1 MARRTTRTLEVRI
14 KAMEARLGAFDKLQK
29 KSKETTKTLGG
40 LAQMGDKIKVA
51 FAGWATQAVTGSFRT
66 AAAAVRKANA
76 SFVEFE
82 EGLGRIGT
90 LIPGQV
96 KLQAQL
102 RRSVEGLSRAYG
114 MQATDAANATFQAI
128 SAGVKSTDA
137 AKFMEVAAKSA
148 TAGFATMEESV
159 SGLTTILNAYGLEA
173 AEATAVSD
181 AMFVSNKRGVTTS
194 RQIGAAIG
202 SVVPLAASLGVSYR
216 ELLSGTVALTKQGT
230 STNEAMTR
238 MRAILAAIIKPTDE
252 AKKVAKDLSVQWD
265 VNVVKAGGFSAVLD
279 TLREVQLKGGAEAMS
294 VLLGRVEATAGGM
307 ALASTTGLA
316 DFKGALEEMQ
326 TISGQTAEALDEVV
340 NTQFFKQKQALQNL
354 EQSWRDFGATVA
366 PIMTSI
372 LNFAGSPFEVQ
383 VQAGD
388 ALDAVTGLTKKIGNL
403 SGAVDDY
410 KARLLAGKVT
420 TTEAV
425 DTFTRFARAGHD
437 VASLLGDEFLNGAKT
452 ANQHLALFSEQAGL
466 GADATARLNNQAAPL
481 LDTLAATTDITA
493 DLAFETTGLIATYET
508 EVARLGDIETGHRLI
523 ARVAKDDTAIR
534 QAAKLADNAKLAKG
548 ALNEYLVALR
558 SAAVESGIVTP
569 AAAPAGMPAAAP
581 APRKKARD
589 GRFKFSARE
598 IAETNARLRAQMEA
612 NALALKVEMDAMRGS
627 TIAQEDARLAKV
639 KLAAELPKFV
649 ALLTAGE
656 SAAEGEAEAI
666 LKLAATA
673 GADEAA
679 TRRMIASAS
688 ALGAVRRKAAKDTD
702 AAATKA
708 KKAHAELL
716 ATLGQAID
724 TGGFIGLLSAL
735 DGVSNKSDAAKE
747 RLAALALQ
755 AQGTSFAALGAAQ
768 AFETTGQQLGEG
780 MANAIAG
787 SLAAMASGEEGFARS
802 MERMTASVLLN
813 LGKQAAVEAMMQ
825 TAKGIAAAATPGV
838 GAGVASGHFAAAAA
852 FAAVAGAG
860 IAAGGAMSKS
870 VSAKDDRDRD
880 LDRRRRQDQADRERL
895 TRKAVGGGAMAPQ
908 DRAVINIHVA
918 GAHLTQREAGAA
930 GARAAM
936 AARRARMTPNAEQE
950 AVM

>member
-1 MARRTTRTLEVRI
+1 
-14 KAMEARLGAFDKLQK
+14 MEARLGAFDKLQK
-29 KSKETTKTLGG
+29 KSKETTVAVSKLSG
-40 LAQMGDKIKVA
+40 MGAKLQA
-51 FAGWATQAVTGSFRT
+51 SFAGWATQAVMGSFRS
-66 AAAAVRKANA
+66 ASMAVRKANA

-82 EGLGRIGT
+82 EGLGRIAT

-96 KLQAQL
+96 KLQARL
-102 RRSVEGLSRAYG
+102 KRSVEGLSRAYG

-128 SAGVKSTDA
+128 SAGIKSTDA

-159 SGLTTILNAYGLEA
+159 AGLTTILNAYGLEA
-173 AEATAVSD
+173 SEATAVSD

-216 ELLSGTVALTKQGT
+216 ELLAGTVALTKQGT

-326 TISGQTAEALDEVV
+326 TVAGQTAEALDEVV
-340 NTQFFKQKQALQNL
+340 STQFFKQKQALQNL

-372 LNFAGSPFEVQ
+372 LNFAGRPFEVQ

-403 SGAVDDY
+403 DGAVADY
-410 KARLLAGKVT
+410 RKRLKAGKVT
-420 TTEAV
+420 TAEAV
-425 DTFTRFARAGHD
+425 DTFNRFARAGHD
-437 VASLLGDEFLNGAKT
+437 ISKLLRGRFATGLVSTNK
-452 ANQHLALFSEQAGL
+452 HLALFSEQVGL
-466 GADATARLNNQAAPL
+466 GSDTTARLNNQAVPL
-481 LDTLAATTDITA
+481 LDTLASTAEITA
-493 DLAFETTGLIATYET
+493 DLASETTGLIGIYET
-508 EVARLGDIETGHRLI
+508 EVARLGDIEAGHRLI

-558 SAAVESGIVTP
+558 AAAVESGIVTP
-569 AAAPAGMPAAAP
+569 AAAPAGVPAAP
-581 APRKKARD
+581 QRRRKKGRA
-589 GRFKFSARE
+589 GRFKFSERE
-598 IAETNARLRAQMEA
+598 IASTNARLRAQMEA
-612 NALALKVEMDAMRGS
+612 SNLAFRAEMDAMRGG
-627 TIAQEDARLAKV
+627 TIAQEEARLAKAR
-639 KLAAELPKFV
+639 LAAELPKFINLLVSGTV
-649 ALLTAGE
+649 AQ
-656 SAAEGEAEAI
+656 EGEAEAI
-666 LKLAATA
+666 LKLAAAA
-673 GADEAA
+673 GADTTA
-679 TRRMIASAS
+679 TQRRMAA
-688 ALGAVRRKAAKDTD
+688 AAKLGAVRRKQAKES
-702 AAATKA
+702 AAASDKA
-708 KKAHAELL
+708 KKAHTELL
-716 ATLGQAID
+716 AVLGQAID
-724 TGGFIGLLSAL
+724 VGGFTGLLSAL
-735 DGVSNKSDAAKE
+735 AAVSDKSDAAKE

-755 AQGTSFAALGAAQ
+755 TQGTSFAALGAAQ
-768 AFETTGQQLGEG
+768 AFESTGRQLGEG

-825 TAKGIAAAATPGV
+825 TAKGIAAAATPGGV
-838 GAGVASGHFAAAAA
+838 GAAGHFAAAAA

-860 IAAGGAMSKS
+860 IAAGGAMTKG
-870 VSAKDDRDRD
+870 VAAKDERDREIEGK
-880 LDRRRRQDQADRERL
+880 RRREQADRERL
-895 TRKAVGGGAMAPQ
+895 TRKAGGVGGAMVPQ
-908 DRAVINIHVA
+908 AQAVINIHVA

-950 AVM
+950 ALM

>member
-29 KSKETTKTLGG
+29 KSKETTVAVSKLSG
-40 LAQMGDKIKVA
+40 MGAKLQA
-51 FAGWATQAVTGSFRT
+51 SFAGWATQAVMGSFRS
-66 AAAAVRKANA
+66 ASMAVRKANA

-102 RRSVEGLSRAYG
+102 KRSVEGLSRAYG

-569 AAAPAGMPAAAP
+569 AAAPAGMPAAP
-581 APRKKARD
+581 QPRKKGRAE
-589 GRFKFSARE
+589 RFKFSTIKLARE
-598 IAETNARLRAQMEA
+598 HDRLKAQMDA
-612 NALALKVEMDAMRGS
+612 NRIAWEFDIAAMKGA
-627 TIAQEDARLAKV
+627 TAAQEEVRIAKA
-639 KLAAELPKFV
+639 KLAGELPKFV

-656 SAAEGEAEAI
+656 AAAEGEAEAI

-673 GADEAA
+673 GADESA
-679 TRRMIASAS
+679 TRRMIASAA
-688 ALGAVRRKAAKDTD
+688 ALGAVRRKAAKDNDD
-702 AAATKA
+702 ATTKA